1 MLLLVIVME
10 KVTGEVD
17 GEDYKGEIMI
27 NISFQRGHKSLKQ
40 YGRIWK
46 QILWAFYWFKLLK
59 PANRSPMLY
68 QLGLEAECHLGVTAK
83 GV

>member
-17 GEDYKGEIMI
+17 GEDYKGELMI

-40 YGRIWK
+40 YGRI
-46 QILWAFYWFKLLK
+46 
-59 PANRSPMLY
+59 
-68 QLGLEAECHLGVTAK
+68 
-83 GV
+83 